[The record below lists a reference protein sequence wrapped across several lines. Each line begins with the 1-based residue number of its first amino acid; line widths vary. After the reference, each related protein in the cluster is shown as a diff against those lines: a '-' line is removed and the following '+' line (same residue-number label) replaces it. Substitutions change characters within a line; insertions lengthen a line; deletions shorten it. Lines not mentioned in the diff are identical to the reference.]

1 MRREQL
7 QLAWM
12 LGLPAMLAQLGTI
25 VMEYIDAGMVGRL
38 GSEQAASIGL
48 VATSTW
54 IFGGFCFANSSGFSV
69 QVS

>member
-1 MRREQL
+1 MSASSKDILLEKLRGGESMSRREKIK
-7 QLAWM
+7 LALF

-48 VATSTW
+48 VAT
-54 IFGGFCFANSSGFSV
+54 
-69 QVS
+69 